1 MNTDKFSKNAWK
13 AQLDAIFKLAGIQG
27 DFNTEKSAFLAASM
41 NTAFFTGQIIPEG
54 TDPATLPDASSTTVK
69 NSIDSHFNES
79 LYNIADVLPASNTP
93 YFTPSGNKRLA
104 GYRGY
109 LNWVDS
115 GAPRDQAAYRVWQTD
130 KTKADGLQTKL
141 DNLLTEAQKEYNA
154 IAKPTTDFDGWVS
167 TSYPGRFQV
176 QTAQKDLD
184 LVNATLLNEES
195 RALGPM
201 GLQLVSAIDDANK
214 GNTHHSHSDGQY
226 TMLCNESY
234 EPFYT
239 MNSPLF
245 NQQYDSWTRMVTS
258 WNDTPAVTQV
268 IEVEHADS
276 FNYST
281 YGLDESKVEAG
292 LSIADPFFFFGEGS
306 YSTREEKQQMFQSN
320 NIGSIKISITAM
332 GQPKA
337 FTISP
342 GDWYASDPKTAFHN
356 RLKAGAP
363 NDLSDSL
370 YPFVTQV
377 IVGYG
382 LAYKVELD
390 QKTYNE
396 LKEFHSKD
404 TKSQVI
410 SVFDLFFEGGRS
422 SSSSSTNGFDHIE
435 FDENSSTITVKVDT
449 SMVPALIGVVVYK
462 DGGSEARDDSGDFP
476 LVPLPSPADLL
487 TGDLSK
493 FKPLNINIDK
503 TAIGRMLTEYD
514 QNLNEKQQEVFRGLL
529 RRLLQ
534 PCSKMDDKTA
544 VSLPSRFKEVIEK
557 ISLGHDFR
565 NDDSFTGLDG
575 KDILES
581 VTFRQKCGRSEVS
594 IVVESKVKDLV
605 YTSDEHS
612 DHTSTTVEL
621 SSDAATTAA
630 LSELS
635 ALLDEV
641 KQSLK
646 IQHISLYL
654 NAARQLDELVR
665 PIITTLASL
674 AGVHVK
680 GANYSQLVRPVAE
693 MLSLVNKTCYSP
705 ISTIAPQPLGTI
717 QFSGTMLLYSWGA
730 LGKRNK
736 WAARTPLIPHLTG
749 SCGYAINF
757 LGKDGAFLDFTMT
770 GMNVRVRFG
779 DGRWMPLQ
787 PTGGNNAYFWFNG
800 ASLDNA
806 TIEMDVSGRPK
817 REEDRSV
824 TYSFI
829 QV

>member
-1 MNTDKFSKNAWK
+1 M
-13 AQLDAIFKLAGIQG
+13 
-27 DFNTEKSAFLAASM
+27 
-41 NTAFFTGQIIPEG
+41 
-54 TDPATLPDASSTTVK
+54 
-69 NSIDSHFNES
+69 
-79 LYNIADVLPASNTP
+79 
-93 YFTPSGNKRLA
+93 
-104 GYRGY
+104 
-109 LNWVDS
+109 
-115 GAPRDQAAYRVWQTD
+115 
-130 KTKADGLQTKL
+130 
-141 DNLLTEAQKEYNA
+141 
-154 IAKPTTDFDGWVS
+154 
-167 TSYPGRFQV
+167 
-176 QTAQKDLD
+176 
-184 LVNATLLNEES
+184 
-195 RALGPM
+195 
-201 GLQLVSAIDDANK
+201 
-214 GNTHHSHSDGQY
+214 
-226 TMLCNESY
+226 
-234 EPFYT
+234 
-239 MNSPLF
+239 
-245 NQQYDSWTRMVTS
+245 
-258 WNDTPAVTQV
+258 
-268 IEVEHADS
+268 
-276 FNYST
+276 
-281 YGLDESKVEAG
+281 
-292 LSIADPFFFFGEGS
+292 
-306 YSTREEKQQMFQSN
+306 
-320 NIGSIKISITAM
+320 
-332 GQPKA
+332 
-337 FTISP
+337 
-342 GDWYASDPKTAFHN
+342 
-356 RLKAGAP
+356 
-363 NDLSDSL
+363 
-370 YPFVTQV
+370 
-377 IVGYG
+377 GYG

-410 SVFDLFFEGGRS
+410 SIFDLFFEGGRS

-435 FDENSSTITVKVDT
+435 FDESSSTITVKVDT

-503 TAIGRMLTEYD
+503 TAIGRMMTEYD

-612 DHTSTTVEL
+612 DHTSTTVKL

-646 IQHISLYL
+646 IQHVSLYL

-717 QFSGTMLLYSWGA
+717 
-730 LGKRNK
+730 
-736 WAARTPLIPHLTG
+736 
-749 SCGYAINF
+749 
-757 LGKDGAFLDFTMT
+757 
-770 GMNVRVRFG
+770 
-779 DGRWMPLQ
+779 
-787 PTGGNNAYFWFNG
+787 
-800 ASLDNA
+800 
-806 TIEMDVSGRPK
+806 
-817 REEDRSV
+817 
-824 TYSFI
+824 
-829 QV
+829 